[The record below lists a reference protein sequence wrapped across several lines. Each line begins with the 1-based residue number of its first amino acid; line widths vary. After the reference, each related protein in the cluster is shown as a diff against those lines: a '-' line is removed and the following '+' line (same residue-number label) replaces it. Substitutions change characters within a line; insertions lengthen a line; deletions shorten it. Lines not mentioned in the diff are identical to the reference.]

1 MHGLAGRTSLRSRLT
16 VVLAALT
23 LSLGALALIGLVCW
37 LGGAGSDPSG
47 GTGSTILLATGSG
60 LVGAIQ
66 VVTAGSASDSV
77 LGVAPGDLP
86 LVAAAAWL
94 ALVPV
99 SLLVGWRIA
108 GRMVRPITQVT
119 EAARTAGPVTR
130 SEQLP
135 TRARADELERLHD
148 AFHDLIDRFERHELD
163 RRRLVDDASHEVRN
177 PLAVMRTSLEVALAE
192 PVDPDALRAAAEVS
206 QRASERISRTVD
218 ELSAALRDRARPTAR
233 TPVDLA
239 DVARELGRDYDAVA
253 SRRGVAIVVTAP
265 SGVIVPADREAL
277 KRGVANLVAN
287 AIRFAPPG
295 SPVHIAAGS
304 TTGWRWLGVRD
315 FGPGI
320 AEADQALVFRRAW
333 RASGQDPDG
342 GAGIGLALVRQIAEA
357 HGGAVRLTSAPRAGS
372 SFVIWLPVREDD
384 GAQAIAVDAR
394 ADPLWALPT
403 PLEA

>member
-1 MHGLAGRTSLRSRLT
+1 
-16 VVLAALT
+16 
-23 LSLGALALIGLVCW
+23 
-37 LGGAGSDPSG
+37 
-47 GTGSTILLATGSG
+47 
-60 LVGAIQ
+60 
-66 VVTAGSASDSV
+66 
-77 LGVAPGDLP
+77 
-86 LVAAAAWL
+86 
-94 ALVPV
+94 
-99 SLLVGWRIA
+99 
-108 GRMVRPITQVT
+108 
-119 EAARTAGPVTR
+119 
-130 SEQLP
+130 
-135 TRARADELERLHD
+135 
-148 AFHDLIDRFERHELD
+148 
-163 RRRLVDDASHEVRN
+163 
-177 PLAVMRTSLEVALAE
+177 
-192 PVDPDALRAAAEVS
+192 
-206 QRASERISRTVD
+206 
-218 ELSAALRDRARPTAR
+218 
-233 TPVDLA
+233 
-239 DVARELGRDYDAVA
+239 
-253 SRRGVAIVVTAP
+253 